1 MHLTVVTAVD
11 GVYAT
16 TAGLYVAF
24 VFAETAVVAPRWQM
38 GNCFAFVVEGNWAMA
53 ARPCSA
59 SYDDLGEQ
67 DSQALH
73 FVVVSHS
80 RDMDRERVL
89 RGQGSALSLVVFEAG
104 LVDS

>member
-16 TAGLYVAF
+16 MAGLYVAF

-38 GNCFAFVVEGNWAMA
+38 GNCFAFVVEGNWAM
-53 ARPCSA
+53 
-59 SYDDLGEQ
+59 D
-67 DSQALH
+67 

-89 RGQGSALSLVVFEAG
+89 RVQGSALSLVVFEAG